1 MNHTCSRVRL
11 LSLLLA
17 MAWGLTAAPARAELT
32 SDQQQAVGEIATLVR
47 EAAKHY
53 QAGDFQASGQQI
65 EAAMDAVDR
74 LLQAGD
80 PAVYD
85 ALAPAV
91 PRIINAHALL
101 DLEGVKL
108 RPFERP
114 RRPTATSPPP
124 DAAMQRPSAEPAS
137 STSAPRSAPKPRTNP
152 RRQRGRAA
160 PEAAPAAAG
169 PSFVS
174 DVAPI
179 LVQHC
184 GRCHIDSTRG
194 NFNMATF
201 ALLAKGPPEGQVI
214 FPGDVVASRLIETI
228 ETGDMPRG
236 GGKVPA
242 AQLQTLKDW
251 VTAGAK
257 FDGPSPQ
264 VPLAAMAAAAPSS
277 ATATPSAAAPAM
289 AAESPKLQVATG
301 KETVSFAKDIAPLLL
316 DNCNGCHIDATQ
328 TRGGL
333 RLDTFAMLLRGG
345 DSGAL
350 ITPPQAAE
358 SLLIRK
364 LKGEEGM
371 RMPAGGRPPLSDE
384 AIGLISTW
392 IEEGA
397 VFDGDAPEQRLQVMA
412 SLAWAGSASDE
423 ELNERRMQTARKHLQ
438 LVSSGSDRA
447 SEVTSEAFFVLGN
460 AGDATVQAV
469 AAAAGKAAAKIKAV
483 ADPKAIRGR
492 VSIFVLPRRYDYSEF
507 AKMVE
512 QRSVPTDWQ
521 SHWKY
526 DGVDAYIAVLAT
538 ANDDDATL
546 QGRLVGPLASL
557 ATAMRGKDVP
567 RWFAEGA
574 GRAATARLAA
584 RDLPNV
590 ETWNRELLPAINAMQ
605 DGTQLV
611 QNRLPPEQ
619 TDLIGYGIL
628 STMLGRNQRRQY
640 DQLLKTLDSAPS
652 FDAAFTAAFGVA
664 PAAYVDRW
672 KPYAISAP
680 PTSRR

>member
-1 MNHTCSRVRL
+1 MNLTRRVVRPFA
-11 LSLLLA
+11 LLLA
-17 MAWGLTAAPARAELT
+17 LACGLTAAPARAELT
-32 SDQQQAVGEIATLVR
+32 SDQQQAVGEIAKLVR

-65 EAAMDAVDR
+65 EAAMDAIDQ

-114 RRPTATSPPP
+114 TRPAASSAPPAAT
-124 DAAMQRPSAEPAS
+124 MQSASAEPTS
-137 STSAPRSAPKPRTNP
+137 SPSAPKPRSNP
-152 RRQRGRAA
+152 RRQRGRSA
-160 PEAAPAAAG
+160 PQASPAAAG

-184 GRCHIDSTRG
+184 GRCHIQSTRG

-214 FPGDVVASRLIETI
+214 FPGDIVASRLIETI

-236 GGKVPA
+236 GGSVPA

-251 VTAGAK
+251 VAAGAK
-257 FDGPSPQ
+257 FDGASPQ
-264 VPLAAMAAAAPSS
+264 LPLVTMAAAAP
-277 ATATPSAAAPAM
+277 APDAGPAAAAAAAAAPA
-289 AAESPKLQVATG
+289 AEQPKLQAATG

-316 DNCNGCHIDATQ
+316 DNCTGCHIDATQ

-333 RLDTFAMLLRGG
+333 RLDNFAALLRGG

-358 SLLIRK
+358 SLLVRK

-392 IEEGA
+392 IAEGA
-397 VFDGDAPEQRLQVMA
+397 VFDGDAPEQPLQVMA
-412 SLAWAGSASDE
+412 ALAWAGSASEE

-438 LVSSGSDRA
+438 LVSSGSDKA
-447 SEVTSEAFFVLGN
+447 SEVTSDAFYVLGN

-469 AAAAGKAAAKIKAV
+469 AAAADKAAAKIKAV

-492 VSIFVLPRRYDYSEF
+492 VTIFVLPRRYDYSEF
-507 AKMVE
+507 ARMVE
-512 QRSVPTDWQ
+512 QRSLPADWQ

-538 ANDDDATL
+538 ARDEDATL

-557 ATAMRGKDVP
+557 ATAMRGKEVP

-574 GRAATARLAA
+574 GRAAAARLAA

-590 ETWNRELLPAINAMQ
+590 ETWNRELLLAIQAMK
-605 DGTQLV
+605 DGAQLV
-611 QNRLPPEQ
+611 QDRLPPEQ

-640 DQLLKTLDSAPS
+640 DQLLKALESAPS
-652 FDAAFTAAFGVA
+652 FEAAFTASFGVT

-672 KPYAISAP
+672 KPFALSAP
-680 PTSRR
+680 PTARR